1 MLNEVIDCLE
11 DEQKFQIYIE
21 KLKAALVETV
31 KIKDAN
37 SDFERL
43 PADIQYYLSV
53 KAELEFLK
61 RSLEKQMKQTSIP
74 RLIELIKKGNYV
86 STKLIEAA
94 LEGMPDYSVL
104 NERLSKVILAVD
116 TIQSGVTGLWF
127 KKDALVNLTASKRR
141 QMDSERFE
149 Y

>member
-1 MLNEVIDCLE
+1 MLKDLLECL
-11 DEQKFQIYIE
+11 DDDQKFQIYIE
-21 KLKAALVETV
+21 KLRSELAGIVR
-31 KIKDAN
+31 IKDAN

-61 RSLEKQMKQTSIP
+61 RSIDKQMKLTSIP
-74 RLIELIKKGNYV
+74 RLIELVNKGNYV
-86 STKLIEAA
+86 SAKLIDTA
-94 LEGMPDYSVL
+94 LEGIPNYSVL
-104 NERLSKVILAVD
+104 SDQFSKVILAVD
-116 TIQSGVTGLWF
+116 VLQSGVTGMWF

>member
-1 MLNEVIDCLE
+1 MLKDLLECL
-11 DEQKFQIYIE
+11 DDDQKFQIYIE
-21 KLKAALVETV
+21 KLRSELAGVV

-61 RSLEKQMKQTSIP
+61 RSIDKQMKLTSIP
-74 RLIELIKKGNYV
+74 RLIELVNKGNYV
-86 STKLIEAA
+86 SAKLIDTA
-94 LEGMPDYSVL
+94 LEGIPNYSVL
-104 NERLSKVILAVD
+104 SDQFSKVTFAVD
-116 TIQSGVTGLWF
+116 VLQSGVTGMWF